1 MEIIEEAKSKI
12 NISLNLIGKKENN
25 FHQILSF
32 ICFSNLSDQL
42 ILRKSDFFDYEI
54 HSSFEKITFKDD
66 LIFKTIETL
75 KKYLRLTDLPPFKLI
90 LKKNIPLGSGLGG
103 GSADSAA
110 LIRILNNFLNLK
122 LSKIDMINIG
132 AEIGSDIPACIISK
146 PLIAY
151 GRGEKILELDYN
163 NVYNLLIIYPSINI
177 STKEI
182 FNLINIR
189 DFKDKNLLETKNW
202 IEKNS
207 GINSFDFF
215 RKFSND
221 LQNVVINKYPIISD
235 ILNSLNKKNAIFA
248 AMTGSGSACFGI
260 FDEKEI
266 DLAANYFERN
276 FPGWVVKKTKLNDF

>member
-12 NISLNLIGKKENN
+12 NISLNLTGKKENN
-25 FHQILSF
+25 FHQLLSF

-42 ILRKSDFFDYEI
+42 ILTKSDFFDYEI
-54 HSSFEKITFKDD
+54 HSSFEKISYKDD
-66 LIFKTIETL
+66 LILKTIEAV
-75 KKYLRLTDLPPFKLI
+75 KKYLKLTDLPPFKLI

-110 LIRILNNFLNLK
+110 LIRMLNNFLDLK
-122 LSKIDMINIG
+122 LSKIDMINLG

-151 GRGEKILELDYN
+151 GRGEKIIELDYKN
-163 NVYNLLIIYPSINI
+163 IYNLLIIYPSINI

-182 FNLINIR
+182 FNLINVR
-189 DFKDKNLLETKNW
+189 DYKNKNLVETKDW
-202 IEKNS
+202 IEQNS
-207 GINSFDFF
+207 GIESYDFF
-215 RKFSND
+215 KKFNND
-221 LQNVVINKYPIISD
+221 LQNIAISMHPIISD
-235 ILNSLNKKNAIFA
+235 ILNSLNKKNAIFS

-266 DLAANYFERN
+266 DLALNYFKKN
-276 FPGWVVKKTKLNDF
+276 FPGWFIKKTKLNNF

>member
-12 NISLNLIGKKENN
+12 NISLNLTGKKENN
-25 FHQILSF
+25 FHQLISF

-42 ILRKSDFFDYEI
+42 ILTKSDFFDYEI
-54 HSSFEKITFKDD
+54 HSSFEKIPYKDD
-66 LIFKTIETL
+66 LILKTIEAV
-75 KKYLRLTDLPPFKLI
+75 KKYLKLTDLPPFKLI

-110 LIRILNNFLNLK
+110 LIRMLNSFLDLK
-122 LSKIDMINIG
+122 LSKMDMINLG
-132 AEIGSDIPACIISK
+132 SEIGSDIPACIISK

-151 GRGEKILELDYN
+151 GRGEKIIELDYN
-163 NVYNLLIIYPSINI
+163 NIYNLLIIYPSINI

-182 FNLINIR
+182 FNLINTR
-189 DFKDKNLLETKNW
+189 DFKEKNLVETKDW

-207 GINSFDFF
+207 GTDSYNFF
-215 RKFSND
+215 KKFSND
-221 LQNVVINKYPIISD
+221 LQNIAIRNYPIISD
-235 ILNSLNKKNAIFA
+235 ILNSLNKKNAIFS

-266 DLAANYFERN
+266 DLASSYFEKN
-276 FPGWVVKKTKLNDF
+276 FPGWVIKKTKLNDF

>member
-12 NISLNLIGKKENN
+12 NISLNLTGKKENN
-25 FHQILSF
+25 FHQLLSF

-42 ILRKSDFFDYEI
+42 ILTKSDFFDYEI
-54 HSSFEKITFKDD
+54 HSSFEKIPYKDD
-66 LIFKTIETL
+66 LILKTIEAV
-75 KKYLRLTDLPPFKLI
+75 KKYLKLTDLPPFKLI

-110 LIRILNNFLNLK
+110 LIRMLNSFLDLK
-122 LSKIDMINIG
+122 LSKIDMINLG
-132 AEIGSDIPACIISK
+132 SEIGSDIPACIISK

-151 GRGEKILELDYN
+151 GRGEKIIELDYN
-163 NVYNLLIIYPSINI
+163 NIYNLLIIYPSINI

-182 FNLINIR
+182 FNLINTR
-189 DFKDKNLLETKNW
+189 DFKEKNLVETKDW

-207 GINSFDFF
+207 GTDSYNFF
-215 RKFSND
+215 KKLSND
-221 LQNVVINKYPIISD
+221 LQNIAIRNYQIISD
-235 ILNSLNKKNAIFA
+235 IINSLNKKNAIFS

-266 DLAANYFERN
+266 DLASSYFEKN
-276 FPGWVVKKTKLNDF
+276 FPGWVIKKTKLNDF

>member
-122 LSKIDMINIG
+122 LSKIDMMNIG

-182 FNLINIR
+182 FNLINIT
-189 DFKDKNLLETKNW
+189 DFKDKNLLETRNW

-207 GINSFDFF
+207 GINSYDFF

>member
-12 NISLNLIGKKENN
+12 NISLNLTGKKENN
-25 FHQILSF
+25 YHQLISF
-32 ICFSNLSDQL
+32 ICFSNLSDKL
-42 ILRKSDFFDYEI
+42 ILTKSDFFDYEI
-54 HSSFEKITFKDD
+54 RSSFEKISYKDD
-66 LIFKTIETL
+66 LILKTIKVL
-75 KKYLRLTDLPPFKLI
+75 KKYLKLTDLPPFKLI

-110 LIRILNNFLNLK
+110 LIRMLNNFLGLK

-132 AEIGSDIPACIISK
+132 AKIGSDIPACIISK

-151 GRGEKILELDYN
+151 GRGEKIIELEYKN
-163 NVYNLLIIYPSINI
+163 TYNLLIIYPSINI

-182 FNLINIR
+182 FNSINIG
-189 DFKDKNLLETKNW
+189 DYKNKNLYETKDW

-207 GINSFDFF
+207 GIDNYDFF
-215 RKFSND
+215 KKFSND
-221 LQNVVINKYPIISD
+221 LQNVAISMHPIISD
-235 ILNSLNKKNAIFA
+235 ILDSLNKKNAIFS

-266 DLAANYFERN
+266 DFALNYFEKK
-276 FPGWVVKKTKLNDF
+276 FPSWIIKKTKLNNF

>member
-12 NISLNLIGKKENN
+12 NISLNLTGKKENN
-25 FHQILSF
+25 FHQLLSF

-42 ILRKSDFFDYEI
+42 ILTKSDFFDYEI
-54 HSSFEKITFKDD
+54 HSSFEKIPYKDD
-66 LIFKTIETL
+66 LILKTIEAV
-75 KKYLRLTDLPPFKLI
+75 KKYLKLTDLPPFKLI

-110 LIRILNNFLNLK
+110 LIRMLNSFLDLK
-122 LSKIDMINIG
+122 LSKMDMINLG
-132 AEIGSDIPACIISK
+132 SEIGSDIPACIISK

-151 GRGEKILELDYN
+151 GRGEKIIELDYN
-163 NVYNLLIIYPSINI
+163 NIYNLLIIYPSINI

-182 FNLINIR
+182 FNLINTR
-189 DFKDKNLLETKNW
+189 DFKEKNLVETKDW

-207 GINSFDFF
+207 GTDSYNFF
-215 RKFSND
+215 KKFSND
-221 LQNVVINKYPIISD
+221 LQSIAIRNYPIISD
-235 ILNSLNKKNAIFA
+235 IINSLNKKNAIFS

-266 DLAANYFERN
+266 DLASSYFEKN
-276 FPGWVVKKTKLNDF
+276 FPGWVIKKTKLNDF

>member
-12 NISLNLIGKKENN
+12 NISLNLTGKKENN
-25 FHQILSF
+25 FHQLLSF

-42 ILRKSDFFDYEI
+42 ILTKSDFFDYEI
-54 HSSFEKITFKDD
+54 HSSFEKIPYKDD
-66 LIFKTIETL
+66 LILKTIEAV
-75 KKYLRLTDLPPFKLI
+75 KKYLKLTDLPPFKLI

-110 LIRILNNFLNLK
+110 LIRMLNCFLDLK
-122 LSKIDMINIG
+122 LSKMDMINLG
-132 AEIGSDIPACIISK
+132 SEIGSDIPACIISK

-151 GRGEKILELDYN
+151 GRGEKIIELDYN
-163 NVYNLLIIYPSINI
+163 NIYNLLIIYPSINI

-182 FNLINIR
+182 FNLINTR
-189 DFKDKNLLETKNW
+189 DFKEKNLVETKDW

-207 GINSFDFF
+207 GTDSYNFF
-215 RKFSND
+215 KKFSND
-221 LQNVVINKYPIISD
+221 LQNIAIRNYPIISD
-235 ILNSLNKKNAIFA
+235 IINSLNKKNAIFS

-266 DLAANYFERN
+266 DLASSYFEKN
-276 FPGWVVKKTKLNDF
+276 FPGWVIKKTKLNDF

>member
-12 NISLNLIGKKENN
+12 NISLNLTGKKENN
-25 FHQILSF
+25 FHQLLSF

-42 ILRKSDFFDYEI
+42 ILTKSDFFDYEI
-54 HSSFEKITFKDD
+54 HSTFKKIPYKDD
-66 LIFKTIETL
+66 LIFKTIKAL
-75 KKYLRLTDLPPFKLI
+75 KKYLKLTDLPPFKLI

-110 LIRILNNFLNLK
+110 LIRILNNFLDLK

-132 AEIGSDIPACIISK
+132 AQIGSDIPACIISK

-151 GRGEKILELDYN
+151 GRGEKILELNYN
-163 NVYNLLIIYPSINI
+163 NIYNLLIIYPSINI

-182 FNLINIR
+182 FNSINIK
-189 DFKDKNLLETKNW
+189 DFRDKNLFEIKDW

-207 GINSFDFF
+207 GIDSYDFF
-215 RKFSND
+215 KKFSND
-221 LQNVVINKYPIISD
+221 LQNAAINKYPIISD
-235 ILNSLNKKNAIFA
+235 ILSSLNKKNAIFS

-266 DLAANYFERN
+266 DLAFNYFEKN
-276 FPGWVVKKTKLNDF
+276 FPSWIIKKTKLNNF

>member
-12 NISLNLIGKKENN
+12 NISLNLTGKKENN
-25 FHQILSF
+25 FHQLLSF

-42 ILRKSDFFDYEI
+42 ILTKSDFFDYEI
-54 HSSFEKITFKDD
+54 HSSFEKIPYKDD
-66 LIFKTIETL
+66 LILKTIEAV
-75 KKYLRLTDLPPFKLI
+75 KKYLKLTDLPPFKLI

-110 LIRILNNFLNLK
+110 LIRMLNSFLDLK
-122 LSKIDMINIG
+122 LSKIDMINLG
-132 AEIGSDIPACIISK
+132 SEIGSDIPACIISK

-151 GRGEKILELDYN
+151 GRGEKIIELDYN
-163 NVYNLLIIYPSINI
+163 NIYNLLIIYPSINI

-182 FNLINIR
+182 FNLINTR
-189 DFKDKNLLETKNW
+189 DFKEKNLVETKDW

-207 GINSFDFF
+207 GTDSYNFF
-215 RKFSND
+215 KKFSND
-221 LQNVVINKYPIISD
+221 LQNIAIRNYPIISD
-235 ILNSLNKKNAIFA
+235 IINSLNKKNAIFS

-266 DLAANYFERN
+266 DLALNYFKKN
-276 FPGWVVKKTKLNDF
+276 FPGWVIKKTKLNNF

>member
-122 LSKIDMINIG
+122 LSTIDMINIG

-151 GRGEKILELDYN
+151 GRGEKILELDYD

-207 GINSFDFF
+207 GIDSYDFF
-215 RKFSND
+215 RNFSND
-221 LQNVVINKYPIISD
+221 LQNVVINKYPIISN

-266 DLAANYFERN
+266 DLASNYFKRN

>member
-12 NISLNLIGKKENN
+12 NISLNLTGKKENN
-25 FHQILSF
+25 FHQLLSF

-42 ILRKSDFFDYEI
+42 ILTKSDFFDYEI
-54 HSSFEKITFKDD
+54 HSSFEKIPYKDD
-66 LIFKTIETL
+66 LILKTIEAV
-75 KKYLRLTDLPPFKLI
+75 KKYLKLTDLPPFKLI

-110 LIRILNNFLNLK
+110 LIRMLNSFLDLK
-122 LSKIDMINIG
+122 LSKMEMINLG
-132 AEIGSDIPACIISK
+132 SEIGSDIPACIISK

-151 GRGEKILELDYN
+151 GRGEKIIELDYN
-163 NVYNLLIIYPSINI
+163 NIYNLLIIYPSINI

-182 FNLINIR
+182 FNLINTR
-189 DFKDKNLLETKNW
+189 DFKEKNLVETKDW

-207 GINSFDFF
+207 GTDSYNFF
-215 RKFSND
+215 KKFSND
-221 LQNVVINKYPIISD
+221 LQNIAIRNYPIISD
-235 ILNSLNKKNAIFA
+235 IINSLNKKNAIFS

-266 DLAANYFERN
+266 DLASSYFEKN
-276 FPGWVVKKTKLNDF
+276 FPGWVIKKTKLNDF

>member
-12 NISLNLIGKKENN
+12 NISLNLTGKKENN
-25 FHQILSF
+25 FHQLLSF

-42 ILRKSDFFDYEI
+42 ILTKSDFFDYEI
-54 HSSFEKITFKDD
+54 HSSFEKIPYKDD
-66 LIFKTIETL
+66 LILKTIEAV
-75 KKYLRLTDLPPFKLI
+75 KKYLKLTDLPPFKLI

-110 LIRILNNFLNLK
+110 LIRMLNSFLDLK
-122 LSKIDMINIG
+122 LSKIDMINLG
-132 AEIGSDIPACIISK
+132 SEIGSDIPACIISK

-151 GRGEKILELDYN
+151 GRGEKIIELDYN
-163 NVYNLLIIYPSINI
+163 NIYNLLIIYPSINI

-182 FNLINIR
+182 FNLINTR
-189 DFKDKNLLETKNW
+189 DFKEKNLVETKDW

-207 GINSFDFF
+207 GTDSYNFF
-215 RKFSND
+215 KKFSND
-221 LQNVVINKYPIISD
+221 LQNIAIRNYPIISD
-235 ILNSLNKKNAIFA
+235 IINSLNKKNAIFS

-266 DLAANYFERN
+266 DLASSYFEKN
-276 FPGWVVKKTKLNDF
+276 FPGWVINKTKLNDF